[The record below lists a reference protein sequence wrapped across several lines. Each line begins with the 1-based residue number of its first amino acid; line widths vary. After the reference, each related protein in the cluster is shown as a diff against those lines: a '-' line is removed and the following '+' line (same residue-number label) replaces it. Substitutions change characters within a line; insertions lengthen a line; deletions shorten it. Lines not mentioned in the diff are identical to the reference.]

1 VTDEPADAAAAVSR
15 PGGETTR
22 PAPRAVLL
30 PRDPAGHAALTRW
43 AADELRS
50 VNAQIELVLRRGL
63 ADAGR
68 APTDARPIRRP
79 GRPRAEPK

>member
-1 VTDEPADAAAAVSR
+1 MTDEPADAAAVASR
-15 PGGETTR
+15 PGREATR
-22 PAPRAVLL
+22 PARRSVLL
-30 PRDPAGHAALTRW
+30 RLDPAVHEAMTRW

-79 GRPRAEPK
+79 GRPRRAPE